1 MRSLLR
7 TLDCYLRKCSLAIPA
22 EPHDFLSMPYSLH
35 LLLNRMN
42 TNAIPA
48 IGWFIIEFCRDA
60 GLLSRARAEVETAR
74 IPSPADGKPEFEI
87 SKLCS
92 LPLLQSV
99 YAETLRL
106 RVALIVTRTP
116 EREDFHLD
124 EWVFP
129 EARIIAL
136 SSRSAA
142 MNPAIWN
149 AGTPSDPHPLDQF
162 WADRFLVYDS
172 DPSSGPS
179 RKDNSTIRTSQRE
192 RDAESESEEAP
203 RFSMNNVAGGWIPY
217 GGGERICPGRH
228 FAKQEIISSFA
239 MLFTHYDIELLTPG
253 DWAPR
258 PNMKFF
264 PFGGLPPVGKIPF
277 RIRRRKT

>member
-1 MRSLLR
+1 MR
-7 TLDCYLRKCSLAIPA
+7 
-22 EPHDFLSMPYSLH
+22 YSLY
-35 LLLNRMN
+35 LSLNRMN

-60 GLLSRARAEVETAR
+60 SLLSRARAEVETAR
-74 IPSPADGKPEFEI
+74 IPSPADGKPEFDI
-87 SKLCS
+87 GKLCS

-129 EARIIAL
+129 KARIIAL

-149 AGTPSDPHPLDQF
+149 VGTPKDPHPLDQF
-162 WADRFLVYDS
+162 WADRFLVYDN
-172 DPSSGPS
+172 DPGSGPS
-179 RKDNSTIRTSQRE
+179 RKHNATIPKTQRKG
-192 RDAESESEEAP
+192 DTKSEIEEAP

-239 MLFTHYDIELLTPG
+239 MLFTHYDIELITPG
-253 DWAPR
+253 DWVPR

-264 PFGGLPPVGKIPF
+264 PFGGLPPLGKIPF
-277 RIRRRKT
+277 RIRRRRYSPS